1 MSIVTLYIVVAREE
15 ENKIKQMFW
24 NYLIFSG
31 HARLPTLFVFG
42 DFKDDN
48 WLLVGRGNKF

>member
-24 NYLIFSG
+24 NYLLIV
-31 HARLPTLFVFG
+31 LELFEF
-42 DFKDDN
+42 
-48 WLLVGRGNKF
+48 

>member
-31 HARLPTLFVFG
+31 HARLPKLFVFG